1 MFGQILKTANFSKL
15 GLLIILGFGW
25 MEKVFAWKGVPEG
38 IYKMVETNPLTSW
51 LTILGPMG
59 PNYFLGYF
67 ELIVFILLII
77 KEKYGAILSCIIFLT
92 TLSFLKNGFS
102 FSIVKD
108 ITMLGISIDLTLKHF
123 TRSKNIL

>member
-1 MFGQILKTANFSKL
+1 MIGKIFKSIHYSKA

-38 IYKMVETNPLTSW
+38 IYKMVGTNPLTSW

-67 ELIVFILLII
+67 ELIVFILLIF
-77 KEKYGAILSCIIFLT
+77 KEKYGAFLSCIIFLT
-92 TLSFLKNGFS
+92 TLSFLLNGFS
-102 FSIVKD
+102 FSLVKD
-108 ITMLGISIDLTLKHF
+108 TTMLGISIDLTLKHF
-123 TRSKNIL
+123 KKSK

>member
-1 MFGQILKTANFSKL
+1 MFEIKLKTINYSKTS
-15 GLLIILGFGW
+15 LLIILGFGW

-38 IYKMVETNPLTSW
+38 IYKMVETNPVTSW

-67 ELIVFILLII
+67 ELFVFILLII

-92 TLSFLKNGFS
+92 TLSFLINGFS

-123 TRSKNIL
+123 TKSKNIL

>member
-1 MFGQILKTANFSKL
+1 MLGKFINTINYSKA

-38 IYKMVETNPLTSW
+38 IYKMVGTNPLTSW

-67 ELIVFILLII
+67 ELIVFILLIF
-77 KEKYGAILSCIIFLT
+77 KEKVGAILSCIVFLT
-92 TLSFLKNGFS
+92 TLSFLMNGFS

-123 TRSKNIL
+123 TKSKNKL